1 MPSKKQTVSGSKPA
15 TKKKAAPKKVKEVPA
30 DDKLRSFTIV
40 KIIEKKSGT
49 VSNDVGGRYMSKRP
63 KSVSMKC
70 FSQYSKSHDGFKG
83 ALQIYLRETT
93 RGENGGFFVYE
104 VRRKTLDE
112 PLVVKREG
120 KDIVYKYKMESESMK
135 EERKKFTSLMLEA
148 KAKPAA
154 EKKKK
159 SPKKVAAKKSPKKA
173 SASKQKSA
181 SK

>member
-15 TKKKAAPKKVKEVPA
+15 TKKKAAAPKKEKETPA
-30 DDKLRSFTIV
+30 LRSFTIV

-83 ALQIYLRETT
+83 TLQIYLRETT
-93 RGENGGFFVYE
+93 RGENGGYFVYE

-112 PLVVKREG
+112 PLVVERQG
-120 KDIVYKYKMESESMK
+120 KNIVYKYKMESTSLK
-135 EERKKFTSLMLEA
+135 DERKSFTKAMQDA
-148 KAKPAA
+148 KAKPVV

-159 SPKKVAAKKSPKKA
+159 VAPKKSPKKA
-173 SASKQKSA
+173 SASKKVSA